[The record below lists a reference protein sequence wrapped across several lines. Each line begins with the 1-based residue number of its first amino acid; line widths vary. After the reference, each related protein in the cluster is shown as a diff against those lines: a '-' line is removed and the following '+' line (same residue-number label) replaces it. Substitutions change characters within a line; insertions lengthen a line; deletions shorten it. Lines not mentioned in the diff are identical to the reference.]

1 MANYKKIYAVD
12 FDGTLHR
19 GVRYPLIG
27 TPNYYLIEFL
37 KEKRKKE
44 DIVILWTCREGEL
57 LKDAVNWCGK
67 YGLEFDYINE
77 NTEENKKKF
86 ENDCRKIFAHYYI
99 DDRNMTVN
107 DLHVQAAGLDMKI
120 WERSCELML
129 KESESCV

>member
-67 YGLEFDYINE
+67 YGLE
-77 NTEENKKKF
+77 
-86 ENDCRKIFAHYYI
+86 
-99 DDRNMTVN
+99 
-107 DLHVQAAGLDMKI
+107 
-120 WERSCELML
+120 S
-129 KESESCV
+129 